1 MQLEKRKPLSL
12 LSLRI
17 KFLKESFLVSRTDSQ
32 SFLTTNA
39 LILRKFE
46 IELLNRFAFRTVS
59 IEDRVG
65 TKYTPRR
72 FVGQGVIDDFHL
84 HEAWLNVARSDCD
97 GATMRLRERQ
107 WNLAAPLYILL
118 HCLRVKTNRRRRV
131 EIGQGKKCRGVP
143 TRVRDTPSPLRP
155 EPWEKTRFHKK
166 KTKNHFFF
174 IKVHAFA
181 IKFRVTRQKFRLII
195 RWVIRIRILWYEMRR
210 MQFFDKSKEKK
221 RTIVEEFSF
230 IANKVF
236 ISFLTIY
243 GLNGEPKFK

>member
-1 MQLEKRKPLSL
+1 MKFHLILLPKTIKLNLTCNWKKENQASFVVELENKIPERKFFSFSNGFP
-12 LSLRI
+12 I
-17 KFLKESFLVSRTDSQ
+17 FLNHEIS
-32 SFLTTNA
+32 NA

-118 HCLRVKTNRRRRV
+118 HCLRVKTSRRRRV

-166 KTKNHFFF
+166 KNKKSLFF

-181 IKFRVTRQKFRLII
+181 IKFRVTRQKFRPAHYSVSHSNPYPLIWDATNAI
-195 RWVIRIRILWYEMRR
+195 FW
-210 MQFFDKSKEKK
+210 QK
-221 RTIVEEFSF
+221 
-230 IANKVF
+230 
-236 ISFLTIY
+236 
-243 GLNGEPKFK
+243 

>member
-1 MQLEKRKPLSL
+1 M

-118 HCLRVKTNRRRRV
+118 HCLRVKTSRRRRV

-166 KTKNHFFF
+166 KNKKSLFFYKSSRF
-174 IKVHAFA
+174 CDKISRNPTEISAGSLFGESFESVSSD
-181 IKFRVTRQKFRLII
+181 
-195 RWVIRIRILWYEMRR
+195 MRC
-210 MQFFDKSKEKK
+210 DEC
-221 RTIVEEFSF
+221 
-230 IANKVF
+230 N
-236 ISFLTIY
+236 FLTKVRKRKERSWRN
-243 GLNGEPKFK
+243 LVLSQTRFS